1 MNFLRTIMQKTKDLL
16 VAITE
21 RIAGVMALL
30 LSFSLFIA
38 ARNFLIQFAG
48 LAAGL
53 WVRSEVAE
61 DTPAFTPYLDAAMAV
76 TVAYNAPSFVPAML
90 SEKNYAVASTAL
102 ALTANYFNPDIPLP
116 AYNLG
121 AKMGNKAANAVL
133 NAPSR
138 ALTYSYTQM
147 TNVAHS
153 TLERA
158 ATGYNQITNFFAA
171 HVPQRFL
178 P

>member
-1 MNFLRTIMQKTKDLL
+1 MNFLRTIIQNAKNLL
-16 VAITE
+16 VAITA
-21 RIAGVMALL
+21 RIAGVMALF

-38 ARNFLIQFAG
+38 ARNFLIQIAG

-90 SEKNYAVASTAL
+90 NEQNYAFASTAL
-102 ALTANYFNPDIPLP
+102 ALTANYFNPNIPLP
-116 AYNLG
+116 AYDLG
-121 AKMGNKAANAVL
+121 AKIGNKAANTVL
-133 NAPSR
+133 DAPSR
-138 ALTYSYTQM
+138 ALTYSYTQI
-147 TNVAHS
+147 TNVAYS
-153 TLERA
+153 TLGSAETR
-158 ATGYNQITNFFAA
+158 YRQITNFCAA
-171 HVPQRFL
+171 YVPQRFL